1 MWFFSN
7 CDKNVRSRG
16 NSDRANVFLF
26 WIIRSLKVCFSQFLW
41 RIFTVPRRKE
51 PETAF
56 FYRPGNIYFFFD
68 VPIFFRGQHGASKD
82 TPGNAYYGDMLHH
95 LRTIRSCFRF
105 WVTSCLHHSDHGRYI
120 ALVNDHATRSES
132 TLPHRKN
139 KKRTIRRQR
148 ANARGQ
154 SKKLGRSRRGSS
166 IWATLIRAGSHV
178 CQDILR

>member
-1 MWFFSN
+1 MLFPVFMTYIHSPKKERARKLRFFI
-7 CDKNVRSRG
+7 VL
-16 NSDRANVFLF
+16 A
-26 WIIRSLKVCFSQFLW
+26 
-41 RIFTVPRRKE
+41 
-51 PETAF
+51 
-56 FYRPGNIYFFFD
+56 IYIFFFD